1 MNGHYGKILRIDL
14 TQKKYW
20 TENLDETIYAQ
31 YIGGKGLASYL
42 LYELNPPGVDPLDAD
57 NCLIFSTGPVTGS
70 NIWGGCR
77 YGVFTKSPQTGLYS
91 ESYSGGKVPEAI
103 DSTGYDAIVI
113 QGQAAD
119 PMVLGIHPD
128 EVVFHDA
135 GNLWG
140 KETYET
146 EDEIINRYRQS
157 GQDFKKPGA
166 VVIGPASEKGVCFG
180 VIKNDHWRSAGRTG
194 VGTILGAKKVK
205 GILFQGNCKRPL
217 FDAEKVG
224 ELARQIASEGKDNPG
239 VQAYK
244 TMGTSQLVK
253 VVNTAN
259 AFPTRY
265 WSEGKFDKWEN
276 ISADALNTR
285 CDVKPH
291 ACLKCFMACGRMT
304 TVKEGRHAG
313 LKLEGPEYE
322 TIYAFGGLCQIDSIE
337 EVAYLNDICDRLGI
351 DTITAGNLCAF
362 TIEAYKRSCA
372 RDQIRCQHMGS

>member
-1 MNGHYGKILRIDL
+1 MNGHYGKILKIDL
-14 TQKKYW
+14 TQKKYR

-77 YGVFTKSPQTGLYS
+77 YGVFTKSPQTGFYS

-103 DSTGYDAIVI
+103 DSTGFDAIVI
-113 QGQAAD
+113 QGQAAG

-135 GNLWG
+135 GDLWG

-146 EDEIINRYRQS
+146 EDEVIKRYRQT

-194 VGTILGAKKVK
+194 VGTVLGAKKVK
-205 GILFQGNCKRPL
+205 AVLFQGNQKRPL
-217 FDAEKVG
+217 FDAEKVR
-224 ELARQIASEGKDNPG
+224 ELARQIATEGKDNPG

-304 TVKEGRHAG
+304 TVREGRHAG

-322 TIYAFGGLCQIDSIE
+322 TIYAFDNSREFMCFH
-337 EVAYLNDICDRLGI
+337 N
-351 DTITAGNLCAF
+351 
-362 TIEAYKRSCA
+362 RSLQA
-372 RDQIRCQHMGS
+372 RKD